1 LAKKMIFTVL
11 ILCLGQAAV
20 HDALSQERSSMELD
34 AYRWK
39 NRLLLV
45 FSSSPDD
52 PNYQSLI
59 KEMQAQQNGIKDRNI
74 LVFEVLEKGESRLG
88 GRGLKKE
95 AIDFLRREFSAGKGS
110 FLVVLIGKDGEEKM
124 RRQKVSLTE
133 IFATIDGMAMRQREM
148 IEKAKNQQ

>member
-1 LAKKMIFTVL
+1 MAKKMIFRVL

-59 KEMQAQQNGIKDRNI
+59 KEMQA
-74 LVFEVLEKGESRLG
+74 
-88 GRGLKKE
+88 
-95 AIDFLRREFSAGKGS
+95 RR
-110 FLVVLIGKDGEEKM
+110 
-124 RRQKVSLTE
+124 
-133 IFATIDGMAMRQREM
+133 MA
-148 IEKAKNQQ
+148 